1 MFKIRLSNCVF
12 FNFNDFQY
20 VAQESKSA
28 YAQFILYNLIEYP
41 VIYIFRNIEI
51 NCLSSSFFIN
61 LYLTASHSFFYI
73 IFLRIFLS
81 PSLSFSLFLIKSL
94 SRSATLISLS
104 TLFYFDL
111 LFSSHV
117 LSCLVFSSNLFSSLY
132 FLFPLSQCVLFSPLL
147 FSSLLTSNDRG
158 SFRSRRLGESR

>member
-1 MFKIRLSNCVF
+1 MFKIRSSNCVF

-20 VAQESKSA
+20 VAQEGKSA

-41 VIYIFRNIEI
+41 VIYIFRNSEI

-111 LFSSHV
+111 LFSS
-117 LSCLVFSSNLFSSLY
+117 
-132 FLFPLSQCVLFSPLL
+132 
-147 FSSLLTSNDRG
+147 LLTSSPPFTFSFLSHSVFYSLLSYSLLFLPVMTEAAFDRG
-158 SFRSRRLGESR
+158 DSERADREKS